1 MGMSAQEVSLQ
12 AEAVAH
18 YKAGRFDQALVL
30 LQMLCA
36 DPENLTAWN
45 VRGLALKQLGRF
57 SEALAFFQH
66 GLQRQPGHPAIVANA
81 AACLTE
87 AGHFE
92 EAIELCA
99 PIVEAYPDAVPCR
112 VNLAKALIGARRESE
127 AIDVLLALLAEGHEV
142 GDLSAVV
149 TALLLKRGR
158 FHEALHWA
166 DQAVQHDQDN
176 PAKQLLKSRALA
188 ALQRYNEAYA
198 LLRPLLSQRLH
209 DEETQFL
216 LGQILYET
224 GQVSEAEKAFRE
236 VLANNPQHLG
246 AYSALAHLLDRGS
259 RISEL
264 EALLARAETN
274 CGNTLEM
281 ALHRATLSRRADAS
295 AEAIALLESFDL
307 ESSNDLPLLM
317 PVYYLLGDLYDRA
330 NDAPRA
336 FACFQKANGVA
347 RQIYAEVGAKKEPY
361 LEMLRRVTYFFEK
374 SAGKPGAAV
383 PPPQRRSPVF
393 LVGFPRSGTTLL
405 DSILRAHPEIVVV
418 EEEPMLKRVL
428 DTLGDGY
435 PEVLGTL
442 TQQRIEEFRDFY
454 FDELKHHINADEDA
468 LVVDKLP
475 LNIIHVGLIQR
486 VFPDAKIIFALRHPC
501 DSMLSCFMQNFQPND
516 AMANFLTIEDSALFY
531 DRVMRLWKLY
541 GELLPIDSHTLC
553 YEDLLS
559 NFDDTV
565 RALLDFLQLPWND
578 AVTQYSKAAKQRT
591 RIKTPS
597 YHQVTEPLYQRANG
611 RWVRYRQELEP
622 VLPILDK
629 WIREFGYQE

>member
-1 MGMSAQEVSLQ
+1 MSDQAGNLQ
-12 AEAVAH
+12 AQAIALYRGGHFDEA
-18 YKAGRFDQALVL
+18 LPL
-30 LQMLCA
+30 LETLCA
-36 DPENLTAWN
+36 DEENLTAWN

-57 SEALAFFQH
+57 SEALTCFQH
-66 GLQRQPGHPAIVANA
+66 CLQGQPGHPAIVANA

-87 AGHFE
+87 AGHYAA
-92 EAIELCA
+92 AIELCA
-99 PIVEAYPDAVPCR
+99 PVIAAHPDAVPCR

-127 AIDVLLALLAEGHEV
+127 AIDVLLALLAEGHEI
-142 GDLSAVV
+142 GDLSAVA
-149 TALLLKRGR
+149 TALLLKHGR
-158 FHEALHWA
+158 FHEALRLA
-166 DQAVQHDQDN
+166 DQAVQHDQGN
-176 PAKQLLKSRALA
+176 PAKQLLKARALA

-198 LLRPLLSQRLH
+198 ILRPLLNQGLR

-224 GQVSEAEKAFRE
+224 GQVHEAEQAFRE
-236 VLANNPQHLG
+236 VIAKNPQHLG

-264 EALLARAETN
+264 EALVALAEAN

-281 ALHRATLSRRADAS
+281 VLYRATLLRRAGANAD
-295 AEAIALLESFDL
+295 AIALLESFDL
-307 ESSNDLPLLM
+307 ENSNDWPLLM
-317 PVYYLLGDLYDRA
+317 PLYYLLGDLHDRA
-330 NDAPRA
+330 NDAQRA
-336 FACFQKANGVA
+336 FACFEKANGAA
-347 RQIYAEVGAKKEPY
+347 RQIYAEVGADKAPY
-361 LEMLRRVTYFFEK
+361 LAMLRRVTHFFEK
-374 SAGKPGAAV
+374 SAGKPWAAV

-405 DSILRAHPEIVVV
+405 DSILRAHPEIAVV

-428 DTLGDGY
+428 DALGDGY
-435 PEVLGTL
+435 PDVLCTL
-442 TQQRIEEFRDFY
+442 TQQRIEELQDIY
-454 FDELKHHINADEDA
+454 FDELKHHINAGDDV

-486 VFPDAKIIFALRHPC
+486 IFQDAKIIFALRHPC

-516 AMANFLTIEDSALFY
+516 AMANFLSIEDSAHFY
-531 DRVMRLWKLY
+531 DQVMRLWKLY
-541 GELLPIDSHTLC
+541 GELLPINSHTLC
-553 YEDLLS
+553 YEDLLR
-559 NFDDTV
+559 NFDGTV

-578 AVTQYSKAAKQRT
+578 AVTQYSKAAKQRN

-611 RWVRYRQELEP
+611 RWVRYRQELGS

-629 WIREFGYQE
+629 WIREFGYQQ

>member
-1 MGMSAQEVSLQ
+1 MSAQEVSLQ
-12 AEAVAH
+12 TEAIAH
-18 YKAGRFDQALVL
+18 YKAGRFDEALVL
-30 LQMLCA
+30 LQTLCA

-57 SEALAFFQH
+57 SEALACFQH
-66 GLQRQPGHPAIVANA
+66 GLQHQPGHPAIVANA

-87 AGHFE
+87 AGHFA

-99 PIVEAYPDAVPCR
+99 PVVEAHPDAVPCR
-112 VNLAKALIGARRESE
+112 VNLTKALIGARRESE

-166 DQAVQHDQDN
+166 DQAVQHDQGN
-176 PAKQLLKSRALA
+176 PAKKLLKSRALA

-198 LLRPLLSQRLH
+198 LLRPLLSQGLR

-224 GQVSEAEKAFRE
+224 GQVSDAEKVFRE
-236 VLANNPQHLG
+236 VLANNSQHLG

-264 EALLARAETN
+264 EALLVLAETN
-274 CGNTLEM
+274 CGKTLEM
-281 ALHRATLSRRADAS
+281 ALHRATLLRRAGAS

-307 ESSNDLPLLM
+307 EGSNDLPLLM

-361 LEMLRRVTYFFEK
+361 LEMLRCVTHFFGK
-374 SAGKPGAAV
+374 SAGKPGAAI

-428 DTLGDGY
+428 DALGDGY
-435 PEVLGTL
+435 PEVMGTL
-442 TQQRIEEFRDFY
+442 TQQRIEELRDFY
-454 FDELKHHINADEDA
+454 FDELKHHINTDEDA

-486 VFPDAKIIFALRHPC
+486 VFPYAKIIFALRHPC

-531 DRVMRLWKLY
+531 DRVMRLWRLY
-541 GELLPIDSHTLC
+541 GELMPIDSHTLC

-578 AVTQYSKAAKQRT
+578 SVTQYSNAAKQRT